1 MKLARHTREEGTV
14 LVAALLF
21 ALTVLGLVSAILG
34 SGLAVKNQARYLG
47 ARQGAQ
53 HAAESAVH
61 MCVAVLAGPGGAA
74 LLDAGTMQG
83 TMQGSGARAP
93 RYDVTLVRAGT
104 DGVDN
109 DLDGNVD
116 EPDEGDMVEVES
128 TGTYDGVTRTVKVT
142 LLARYRTPEV
152 ESAAY
157 LDDPTSDFNLSGN
170 AFTIS
175 GIDVDL
181 GNNPTGTLV
190 AGVGVNGPTN
200 LILAQISNQQED
212 NITGAGGEPSVQSVA
227 EIDLTDLVHE
237 GARSANVILEGPG
250 NYSPPSAGAWGTL
263 SAPAILYGTGAI
275 KISGGAAGAGIM
287 IINGDLEITGG
298 FEWDGLIVVRGKV
311 AFKGGGGGK
320 RLTGA
325 LVLQSDIF
333 QGLEETESSEESV
346 TITGTVDII
355 FSEQTLSR
363 MTQVFRS
370 YTILNWREGPN
381 PDYEATP

>member
-1 MKLARHTREEGTV
+1 M
-14 LVAALLF
+14 
-21 ALTVLGLVSAILG
+21 
-34 SGLAVKNQARYLG
+34 
-47 ARQGAQ
+47 
-53 HAAESAVH
+53 
-61 MCVAVLAGPGGAA
+61 
-74 LLDAGTMQG
+74 
-83 TMQGSGARAP
+83 
-93 RYDVTLVRAGT
+93 
-104 DGVDN
+104 
-109 DLDGNVD
+109 
-116 EPDEGDMVEVES
+116 
-128 TGTYDGVTRTVKVT
+128 TRTVKVT